1 MTFARESYDTI
12 KKAQMP
18 PNRKRAKGGGRKPI
32 GPRAKASNFSTRIR
46 ADTRGALEAEA
57 RLAGLSVSRMA
68 EQLLEIGIAT
78 RRERARESPTSSLL
92 DLIGKLADNCK
103 LVGATGRVF
112 EWHTDPFVKEA
123 LRSAIS
129 LLLQELNPQ
138 GESSIKEHFPDA
150 EGGVHRLY
158 REILSSPDAWAK
170 HAFLRLWEDLCSIPS
185 KSPSEYS
192 AVLGPDYSL
201 SDVELK
207 GSQYSYDLDRARRA
221 LGFKERKL

>member
-1 MTFARESYDTI
+1 
-12 KKAQMP
+12 MP
-18 PNRKRAKGGGRKPI
+18 RNPKRAKGGGRKPI
-32 GPRAKASNFSTRIR
+32 GLRAKSSNFSTRIR
-46 ADTRGALEAEA
+46 SDTRGALEAEA
-57 RLAGLSVSRMA
+57 KLAGLSVSRMA
-68 EQLLEIGIAT
+68 EQLLEIGIAA

-103 LVGATGRVF
+103 LGAPTGKIF
-112 EWHTDPFVKEA
+112 EWHNDPFIKEA

-158 REILSSPDAWAK
+158 REILASPDAWAK
-170 HAFLRLWEDLCSIPS
+170 HVFLGLWDDLCSIPPTA
-185 KSPSEYS
+185 PSEYS
-192 AVLGPDYSL
+192 TILGPDYPL
-201 SDVELK
+201 SDVQLK

-221 LGFKERKL
+221 LGFKEKKS